1 VTVILP
7 SDASPPGRRWGPD
20 QDRLHRHLLRQP
32 ALLPKGGRLLM
43 ALSGGQDSMALLG
56 LLRDLQSLHGW
67 HLTLWHGNHGWHSEA
82 AVQAQALKACAMHV
96 YPECANEVLALDVQ
110 ADDTTEQSMQAA
122 QQLWAGVP
130 DGDVLVLTDVL
141 GATPANVAQQ
151 WARDRKAK
159 IVAGVNLP
167 MLLRSVCYRHEP
179 LEVLLQRAMTG
190 GALGVVEISPP
201 V

>member
-1 VTVILP
+1 MNNRIFIVAHAPL
-7 SDASPPGRRWGPD
+7 
-20 QDRLHRHLLRQP
+20 
-32 ALLPKGGRLLM
+32 
-43 ALSGGQDSMALLG
+43 
-56 LLRDLQSLHGW
+56 
-67 HLTLWHGNHGWHSEA
+67 
-82 AVQAQALKACAMHV
+82 AQALKACAMHV

-110 ADDTTEQSMQAA
+110 ADDTPEQSIQAA

-179 LEVLLQRAMTG
+179 LEGLLQRAMTG
-190 GALGVVEISPP
+190 GALGVVEITPTI
-201 V
+201 

>member
-1 VTVILP
+1 MNNRIFIVAHAPL
-7 SDASPPGRRWGPD
+7 
-20 QDRLHRHLLRQP
+20 
-32 ALLPKGGRLLM
+32 
-43 ALSGGQDSMALLG
+43 
-56 LLRDLQSLHGW
+56 
-67 HLTLWHGNHGWHSEA
+67 
-82 AVQAQALKACAMHV
+82 AQALKACAMHV
-96 YPECANEVLALDVQ
+96 YPECAAEVLALDVK
-110 ADDTTEQSMQAA
+110 ADDTPEQSLQAA

-130 DGDVLVLTDVL
+130 KGDVLVLTDVL

-151 WARDRKAK
+151 WARHRKAK

-179 LEVLLQRAMTG
+179 LEGLLQRAMTG